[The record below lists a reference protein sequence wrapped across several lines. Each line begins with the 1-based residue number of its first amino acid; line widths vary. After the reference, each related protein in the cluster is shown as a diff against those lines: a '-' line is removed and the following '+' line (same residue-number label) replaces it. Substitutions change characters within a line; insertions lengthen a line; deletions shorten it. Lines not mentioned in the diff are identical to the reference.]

1 MNKNV
6 RLRLLCL
13 VLAMVMVA
21 LTLVACAQPDEP
33 EKEVQPEGETSN
45 TESGEQ
51 EKEEEKEDDPY
62 NIPDSLPK
70 VTYGGR
76 EFNVLYFLESY
87 VPKFYIESK
96 TGDLIDDAVWSAIV
110 TTEDRFD
117 VNIGALKSAAEDE
130 NSFHSS
136 IANQINAGT
145 TDFDIANVHDS
156 LGGNLSI
163 QGYFLNV
170 LEFDQFD
177 FSKPWWP
184 EKAVNTMSFM
194 GQLYLISS
202 TMSYNSLNTQAV
214 FFNKQMMDDRGIE
227 YPYEDV
233 LDMNWYL
240 EDMFALAEDV
250 YTDLNSNEQK
260 DAEDSYGVLVP
271 QEFYCIWE
279 SYGINMIEKS
289 EDGYELIFNTDIDRP
304 HNLVLL
310 YNYILNESEDG
321 YADVRAN
328 TVKMF
333 SNGQGM
339 FLMTSLGYAATDF
352 RSMQFSYGIVP
363 YPMMD
368 EQQGEY
374 YSGYTDRYM
383 VIPNNCLDRDFV
395 GTIIESMSAEGYRQV
410 IPAYYETALKGRYTH
425 DSESVQMLELIRES
439 AVIDFAYTYGTYAF
453 CARGLYDLVLKK
465 NTDYASY
472 HASRLKNAEQ
482 RIEELTAFF
491 EDME

>member
-70 VTYGGR
+70 VTFGGR

-87 VPKFYIESK
+87 IPKFYIESK

-170 LEFDQFD
+170 LEIDQFD

-184 EKAVNTMSFM
+184 EKAVNTMSYM

-395 GTIIESMSAEGYRQV
+395 GTII
-410 IPAYYETALKGRYTH
+410 
-425 DSESVQMLELIRES
+425 
-439 AVIDFAYTYGTYAF
+439 
-453 CARGLYDLVLKK
+453 
-465 NTDYASY
+465 
-472 HASRLKNAEQ
+472 
-482 RIEELTAFF
+482 
-491 EDME
+491 